1 MAGTFWAMAVVDKN
15 VVDHAMIHDEDI
27 LDNCVVLE
35 DTAVMSSDNLQIC
48 ESLANQITSML
59 HTKGHLPKD
68 KKICVVETH

>member
-15 VVDHAMIHDEDI
+15 VIDHAMIHDEDI

-48 ESLANQITSML
+48 ESLPNQITSML